1 MKLNKNFIKSLGPG
15 LLWAGAA
22 VGVSHLVQSTRAG
35 ANYGFY
41 LVWVVILANFIKYP
55 FFEFAP
61 RYAAATG
68 KSLIDGYNRIG
79 KWAVGLYAF
88 FTFATMFTI
97 QAAVTVVTAGLL
109 KNIMDLSLGVTSISL
124 ILLLGTLIL
133 LVVGKFAV
141 LDKLMKF
148 IIILLTIS
156 TIIAVLSAFMNP
168 VTEHLD
174 TAKIFDWGSAVDL
187 AFLIALVG
195 WMPAP
200 IDVSVWHSYWSVE
213 KQKETEYRPTL
224 KEALLDFK
232 IGYIGT
238 AFLALGF
245 LSLGALLMYGSGEHF
260 SAKGGVFAGQ
270 LMHLYTL
277 SIGQWAYI
285 IIAIAAFTTMFS
297 TTLTCLDAYSK
308 VLKPT
313 TEYLLP
319 STKGYG
325 NKLVWFW
332 LMIVIS
338 GALLLIYAFSSS
350 MKFMVDLATTLSFIT
365 APVLAFLNYKAV
377 TDSHIPESF
386 RPGKYLR
393 IYAQL
398 GILFLSI
405 FSISYLIWKYGSLL

>member
-1 MKLNKNFIKSLGPG
+1 MNKNFIKSLGPG

-35 ANYGFY
+35 ANFGFY
-41 LVWVVILANFIKYP
+41 LVGILIFVNIIKYP

-68 KSLIDGYNRIG
+68 KNLISGYNKIG
-79 KWAVGLYAF
+79 KWATPLYAV

-97 QAAVTVVTAGLL
+97 QAAVTIVTAGLI
-109 KNIMDLSLGVTSISL
+109 KNILNTELDVTTISL
-124 ILLLGTLIL
+124 LLLVGTMAILII
-133 LVVGKFAV
+133 GKFSL

-148 IIILLTIS
+148 IILTLTLSLIV
-156 TIIAVLSAFMNP
+156 AVISAFSHGFNP
-168 VTEHLD
+168 NPEFATVFNWG
-174 TAKIFDWGSAVDL
+174 TATHI
-187 AFLIALVG
+187 AFLIAFVG

-213 KQKETEYRPTL
+213 KQKDTGYRPKL

-245 LSLGALLMYGSGEHF
+245 LSLGALLMYGTGEEF
-260 SAKGGVFAGQ
+260 SPKGGVFAGQ
-270 LMHLYTL
+270 VMSLFTK
-277 SIGQWAYI
+277 SIGTWSYP
-285 IIAIAAFTTMFS
+285 IIAIAALATMFS

-313 TEYLLP
+313 TEYLTP
-319 STKGYG
+319 SLKGK
-325 NKLVWFW
+325 NNNWLVWFW
-332 LMIVIS
+332 LIIVVI
-338 GALLLIYAFSSS
+338 GALLLIYVFASS
-350 MKFMVDLATTLSFIT
+350 MATMVGIATTLSFIT

-377 TDSHIPESF
+377 TAKHIKDEYKP
-386 RPGKYLR
+386 KKLLK
-393 IYAQL
+393 IYSIIGL
-398 GILFLSI
+398 IFLTA
-405 FSISYLIWKYGSLL
+405 FSIGFLIWKFFIN